1 MNLGKQVRLQRIFNR
16 ETGRAIIVP
25 MDHGV
30 SVGPIEGIENIHKT
44 VSDMAD
50 GGADAV
56 LMHKGLCR
64 CCFRASGEGKD
75 VGLIIHLSAS
85 TSLSSYSNKKRLVC
99 TVEEAIRRGADG
111 VSVHVNLGD
120 DNESDMLAD
129 LGEVARVAEE
139 WSMPL
144 LAMLYARGPRISNEY
159 DPAVVAHCARVGV
172 ELGADIVK
180 VPYTGDIDSF
190 ADVIAGCCVPV
201 VIAGGPRTETTR
213 EFLEMVDNSLKAGGS
228 GLSVGR
234 NVFQHPKRVQLVRAL
249 RGLVHQGL
257 SLDEALASLKNIVSE
272 LKLSQGTLTLDK
284 ATITEV
290 KTVGLGHRVCVDT
303 LTLMERGQGM
313 LVGNSSAFTFL
324 THAETEHNEYVAARP
339 FRINA
344 GGVHAYAVM
353 PGDKTCYV
361 GELRSGD
368 EVLIV
373 DKDGRTSLATIGRI
387 KTEVRPMLMITAQM
401 ETPEGTRTGSVFL
414 QNAET
419 IRLVRPDGT
428 PVSVV
433 ALRPGDEVICRADV
447 AGRHFGM
454 RIQENIREI

>member
-190 ADVIAGCCVPV
+190 ADVIAG
-201 VIAGGPRTETTR
+201 

-257 SLDEALASLKNIVSE
+257 SLDEALAVVEGGS
-272 LKLSQGTLTLDK
+272 G
-284 ATITEV
+284 
-290 KTVGLGHRVCVDT
+290 GGR
-303 LTLMERGQGM
+303 
-313 LVGNSSAFTFL
+313 FL
-324 THAETEHNEYVAARP
+324 TGAPPGLNP
-339 FRINA
+339 GNA
-344 GGVHAYAVM
+344 GLVEASARRKLRWEKGRGKVPGSSGAVIF
-353 PGDKTCYV
+353 
-361 GELRSGD
+361 RSGH
-368 EVLIV
+368 E
-373 DKDGRTSLATIGRI
+373 A
-387 KTEVRPMLMITAQM
+387 
-401 ETPEGTRTGSVFL
+401 
-414 QNAET
+414 
-419 IRLVRPDGT
+419 
-428 PVSVV
+428 
-433 ALRPGDEVICRADV
+433 
-447 AGRHFGM
+447 
-454 RIQENIREI
+454 